1 MTAMSPSLSP
11 FWSGAA
17 QLTARI
23 DFLSYASAPGA
34 LTALAAC
41 TLSQLCAL
49 GVPPAHAWALISA
62 PRVVDPGVHLLL
74 GDADYP
80 GSLAPLPFAPPVL
93 FLWGERALLQR
104 PGLAIV
110 GARRCTEQGRR
121 FAAQLARAVSEA
133 GGVVISG
140 LAWGI
145 DEAAHDASL
154 SSTIAVLGQGF
165 HTLAGRSQ
173 ALADRIV
180 AAGGLVLSEFA
191 PTVTATRITFP
202 QRNRIIAGLARATA
216 VIEAAERSGAL
227 ITARLATEYGRDV
240 LAVPGHPS
248 TPTAHGCLDLI
259 ASGAGLLRRVD
270 DGLDA
275 IGLSSAPRSTS
286 TDPLLAALDDAP
298 GFDQLSERLA
308 EAPHLL
314 ARRLAELELQGLV
327 LRLPGDRFARVRA

>member
-1 MTAMSPSLSP
+1 MSPSLSP

-17 QLTARI
+17 QLSGRI
-23 DFLSYASAPGA
+23 DLMAYASGPGA
-34 LTALAAC
+34 LASLAQRSLSELC
-41 TLSQLCAL
+41 TV
-49 GVPPAHAWALISA
+49 GVPPAHAWALIST
-62 PRVVDPGVHLLL
+62 PSLVEPGAYLLL
-74 GDADYP
+74 GDDDYP
-80 GSLAPLPFAPPVL
+80 GALAPLPFAPPVL
-93 FLWGERALLQR
+93 FLWGERALLER

-121 FAAQLARAVSEA
+121 FAAQLARAVSDA

-145 DEAAHDASL
+145 DEAAHEASL
-154 SSTIAVLGQGF
+154 RNTIAVLGQGF
-165 HTLAGRSQ
+165 RTLSGRSA

-180 AAGGLVLSEFA
+180 TAGGLVLSEFA
-191 PTVTATRITFP
+191 PAVPATRITFP
-202 QRNRIIAGLARATA
+202 QRNRVIAGLARATA

-227 ITARLATEYGRDV
+227 ITARLATEYGREV

-248 TPTAHGCLDLI
+248 SPTAHGCLDLI

-270 DGLDA
+270 DGLEV
-275 IGLSSAPRSTS
+275 IGLAKAPRAAP
-286 TDPLLAALDDAP
+286 TDPLLAALDDIP
-298 GFDQLSERLA
+298 GFDQLLERLN

-327 LRLPGDRFARVRA
+327 QRLPGDRFARVGA